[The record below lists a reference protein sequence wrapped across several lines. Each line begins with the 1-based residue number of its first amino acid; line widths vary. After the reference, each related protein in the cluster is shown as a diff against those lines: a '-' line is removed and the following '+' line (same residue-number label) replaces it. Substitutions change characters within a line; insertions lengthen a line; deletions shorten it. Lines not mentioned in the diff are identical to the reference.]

1 MNAEN
6 AKDIFYRRTI
16 IWENGYENRQ
26 FLTEKPVMT
35 NGRSIIHM
43 GRYEFTGD
51 TPPSLDKFKIPT
63 STHDRKS
70 LSFRTKE

>member
-43 GRYEFTGD
+43 GRYEFTGG
-51 TPPSLDKFKIPT
+51 TLPPLDKFKIPT
-63 STHDRKS
+63 STYDRKS